1 MKETSTAEECEKS
14 IGSAQVAAMRH
25 TRNELTVLHKKFA
38 RKKINL
44 FGFAAQIF
52 GSK

>member
-1 MKETSTAEECEKS
+1 MNETSATKECETS
-14 IGSAQVAAMRH
+14 IASAQVAAMRH

-44 FGFAAQIF
+44 FGFIAKPF